1 MNRRENNAQNTQQL
15 LNAVAALG
23 PNGSSIQQI
32 EAALNYTIPRRTLQ
46 FWLSRAVD
54 QQLLRKT
61 GEKRGT
67 RYFIAQKSEFVPY
80 AQTSTS
86 PTQSQV
92 AEPNQA
98 PIPFSRRAMSLI
110 KQIQAPLARRAAVGY
125 QPQFLEAYQP
135 NQTQYL
141 SATEQAH
148 LATLGSSAV
157 VEPAGTFA
165 RQLLSRLLIDLS
177 WNSSRLEGNT
187 YSLLD
192 TRRLIQFGAASDDEN
207 TLNSQMI
214 LNHKDAIEFLVDN
227 ADEIAFNPYTIL
239 NLHGMLSNN
248 LLANPHASGR
258 LRSIEVGIGRSVYQP
273 LAVPQQIEAYFAQTL
288 QTAEAITN
296 PFEQALF
303 ALIHLP
309 YLQAFDDV
317 NKRVSRLAANIPLIK
332 HNLIPLSF
340 VDVPKQAYTDAL
352 IAVYELNDIQAIKEV
367 FIWAYERSARD
378 YTAVRQTLGE
388 PDEFKLRYRDG
399 LKTVVSDVVNAP
411 LTRPLALEHIVQ
423 WTRDNIPAE
432 DAARFQEAAE
442 TELLALHIG
451 NIARFKIRPSEFEAW
466 TAIWNE

>member
-1 MNRRENNAQNTQQL
+1 MTRQQHNAQNLRQL
-15 LNAVAALG
+15 LDTIAA
-23 PNGSSIQQI
+23 SDSESVSIQDI
-32 EAALNYTIPRRTLQ
+32 EQALHHSVPRRTLQ
-46 FWLSRAVD
+46 FWLARAVEHK
-54 QQLLRKT
+54 LLRKT
-61 GEKRGT
+61 GEKRGV
-67 RYFIAQKSEFVPY
+67 RYFIAQKYETTGY
-80 AQTSTS
+80 AKTVAATKAST
-86 PTQSQV
+86 V
-92 AEPNQA
+92 AEPSPEPILLSEQA
-98 PIPFSRRAMSLI
+98 LRVI
-110 KQIQAPLARRAAVGY
+110 KRVQAPLGTRSSVGY
-125 QPQFLEAYQP
+125 QPIFLQAYQP
-135 NQTQYL
+135 NKTSYL
-141 SATEQAH
+141 SPSELAH
-148 LATLGSSAV
+148 LASIGTAAIA
-157 VEPAGTFA
+157 EPAGTFA

-192 TRRLIQFGAASDDEN
+192 TRRLIQFGAASDEN
-207 TLNSQMI
+207 DTLNSQMI

-227 ADEIAFNPYTIL
+227 ADEIAFNHYTIL

-258 LRSIEVGIGRSVYQP
+258 LRRIEVGIGRSVYQP
-273 LAVPQQIEAYFAQTL
+273 LSVPQQIEDYFAQTL
-288 QTAEAITN
+288 QTAEAIRN

-352 IAVYELNDIQAIKEV
+352 IGVYEFNQIEAIKEV

-388 PDEFKLRYRDG
+388 PDEFKLRYRDA
-399 LKTVVSDVVNAP
+399 LKTVVSDVV
-411 LTRPLALEHIVQ
+411 LQRLSRSLAFKRIVE
-423 WTRDNIPAE
+423 WTADNIPAQ
-432 DAARFQEAAE
+432 DAAQFQEAAE

-451 NIARFKIRPSEFEAW
+451 NIARFKIRPSQFEAW
-466 TAIWNE
+466 MTVWNS